1 MAARRGPP
9 VNALMTNE
17 HRAKIK
23 SSQILNALQE
33 HVLGKRAMQQTQ
45 VTAAVAL
52 LRKVMPDLSQT
63 TMTGDPNNPIEH
75 RVIIT
80 GVRRPGDEIAGE
92 VRVISNGYLPPPDDP
107 D

>member
-1 MAARRGPP
+1 
-9 VNALMTNE
+9 
-17 HRAKIK
+17 
-23 SSQILNALQE
+23 
-33 HVLGKRAMQQTQ
+33 
-45 VTAAVAL
+45 
-52 LRKVMPDLSQT
+52 MPDLSQT